1 MKLSESNMSNSIRLK
16 DKVISVKEKTIQEEQ
31 INLNTS
37 TGDKDH
43 LYPKLKQSFKTATTI
58 DIIVSFL
65 MESGVKLLL
74 QDLIFIRILKK
85 KKVKKIML

>member
-1 MKLSESNMSNSIRLK
+1 MSNSIRLK

-43 LYPKLKQSFKTATTI
+43 LYPKL
-58 DIIVSFL
+58 
-65 MESGVKLLL
+65 
-74 QDLIFIRILKK
+74 
-85 KKVKKIML
+85 